1 VLHALPLVG
10 TDIVLIFG
18 RYRRQSGV
26 LFSPLQF
33 KVLLALE
40 NIPAH
45 VWSLETTQAVVGFSY
60 LIYDTSLA
68 MVDVSDIFA
77 YWAATWATH
86 PDLILAEV
94 GCVFLE
100 LEEVI
105 VDRAPSLFIP
115 ASDIIYSKRDT
126 L

>member
-26 LFSPLQF
+26 LFSPQQF

-45 VWSLETTQAVVGFSY
+45 VWSLETTQAVVGSSY

-68 MVDVSDIFA
+68 TADVSDIFA

-86 PDLILAEV
+86 PDLIPAEV

-105 VDRAPSLFIP
+105 ADRAPSLFIP
-115 ASDIIYSKRDT
+115 ASDIIYSNRDT